1 MEYSTKV
8 TQNLVPRFLED
19 MVELI
24 IDKQYQSGEFPEV
37 GGFEKVYEVPKLRTL
52 KSEMKQTQKKMTI
65 VGKGL
70 D

>member
-19 MVELI
+19 MTELI
-24 IDKQYQSGEFPEV
+24 TGKREKGGDYPEV
-37 GGFEKVYEVPKLRTL
+37 GGFEKVYEVPKLRNL
-52 KSEMKQTQKKMTI
+52 KSEFKQTQKKMTI